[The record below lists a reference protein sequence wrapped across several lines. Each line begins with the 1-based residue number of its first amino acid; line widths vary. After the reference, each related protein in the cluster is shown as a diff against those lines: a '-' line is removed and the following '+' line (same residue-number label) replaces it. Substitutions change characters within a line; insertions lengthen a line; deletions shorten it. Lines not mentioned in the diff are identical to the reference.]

1 MITIL
6 IKEIPQEERPRERL
20 LKVGVEHLTNE
31 ELLSILLKTGSKN
44 FSVKE
49 LSLSLLQQLGS
60 LTLLKN
66 QNIASLTKIK
76 GLGPVKA
83 MELLVT
89 VELGKRIFL
98 ETENCF
104 QKMKTPADIFKN
116 VRYLFQDKKQELFYC
131 LYFNTKQELVE
142 RKLLFMGTINRSIVH
157 PREVFKEAYLCSAS
171 SIVCVHNHP
180 SNDLIPSREDIRLT
194 KALIQIGELNGIPV
208 VDHIIVGDQKYYSFH
223 EHGQMHR

>member
-104 QKMKTPADIFKN
+104 QKMKTPADIFRN

-180 SNDLIPSREDIRLT
+180 SNDLNPSREDIRLT

-223 EHGQMHR
+223 EHGQMSR